1 MNIPNVRLC
10 AVALVTALAGLMC
23 INTSATTPIEHHG
36 ALSVNGKY
44 IVDKNGDKV
53 QLRGVSFG
61 WHNWW
66 HRYFNEGS
74 VARVAEEWKATI
86 VRCSIGLNL
95 DENSYDCNRQLAYA
109 TVDSMVT
116 AAVRHGIYVLVDF
129 HSHKNNL
136 ALAKEFFEEVTKK
149 YGKMP
154 NVLYEIWNEPEEIAW
169 QEIKDYANELIP
181 LIRKNAPS
189 SIIIVPTP
197 KWDQLVDLAADDPL
211 TGFSNIVY
219 SVHYYSSTHKDWNR
233 EKVLY
238 AINKGLPVF
247 FAETGGMVHTGDG
260 VFDMDSWE
268 EWLSIAREH
277 SISWIAWSISDKV
290 ESCSMLVPNAPAN
303 GREWKEYHLKP
314 WAVLVRHYLQCGE
327 DVQIVSRKTSSK

>member
-1 MNIPNVRLC
+1 MNFFRKIISIVAIS
-10 AVALVTALAGLMC
+10 AVCVSWASVK
-23 INTSATTPIEHHG
+23 PVERHG
-36 ALSVNGKY
+36 ALHVIGRY
-44 IVDKNGDKV
+44 VVDSQGSKV

-74 VARVAEEWKATI
+74 VDKVANEWGASI

-95 DENSYDCNRQLAYA
+95 DDQCYDVNRQLAYA
-109 TVDSMVT
+109 TVDSMVN
-116 AAVRHGIYVLVDF
+116 AAVKHGIYVLIDF

-136 ALAKEFFEEVTKK
+136 PLAKEFFGVVTKK
-149 YGKMP
+149 YGKLP
-154 NVLYEIWNEPEEIAW
+154 NVLYEIWNEPEEVQW

-181 LIRKNAPS
+181 IIRRNAPNQ
-189 SIIIVPTP
+189 IIIVPTP

-211 TGFSNIVY
+211 TGFNNIVY
-219 SVHYYSSTHKDWNR
+219 SVHYYSATHKDWNR

-268 EWLSIAREH
+268 EWLKIARDN
-277 SISWIAWSISDKV
+277 SISWIAWSVSDKV
-290 ESCSMLVPNAPAN
+290 ESCSMLVPGAPAN
-303 GREWKEYHLKP
+303 GREWQECHLKP
-314 WAVLVRHYLQCGE
+314 WAVLVRHYLQIAKE
-327 DVQIVSRKTSSK
+327 

>member
-1 MNIPNVRLC
+1 MKSLRIISVVV
-10 AVALVTALAGLMC
+10 AVMAAVMVS
-23 INTSATTPIEHHG
+23 SAATPVERHG
-36 ALSVNGKY
+36 ALRVEGRY
-44 IVDKNGDKV
+44 IVDSHGNKV

-74 VARVAEEWKATI
+74 VGKVAGEWGATI

-95 DENSYDCNRQLAYA
+95 DNQCYDVNRELAYA
-109 TVDSMVT
+109 TVDSMVN
-116 AAVRHGIYVLVDF
+116 AAVKHGIYVLVDF

-136 ALAKEFFEEVTKK
+136 PLAKEFFSVVTRK
-149 YGKMP
+149 YGKLP
-154 NVLYEIWNEPEEIAW
+154 NVLYEIWNEPEEIQW

-181 LIRKNAPS
+181 IIRRNAPNQ
-189 SIIIVPTP
+189 IVIVPTP

-219 SVHYYSSTHKDWNR
+219 SVHYYSATHKEWNR
-233 EKVLY
+233 EKVQY

-247 FAETGGMVHTGDG
+247 FAETGGMLHTGDG

-268 EWLSIAREH
+268 EWLRMAREN
-277 SISWIAWSISDKV
+277 SISWIAWSVSDKV
-290 ESCSMLVPNAPAN
+290 ESCSMLVPGAPAD
-303 GREWKEYHLKP
+303 GRLWQEQHLKP
-314 WAVLVRHYLQCGE
+314 WAVLVRHYLQCE
-327 DVQIVSRKTSSK
+327 KE